1 MSGQF
6 SEVEFLATEVFGDL
20 RRGFFIEAGAF
31 DGEAI
36 SNTLFFEAK
45 QVRTMQKFLT
55 HYVSFNHDY
64 IQSNLIDVPPYIMQ

>member
-1 MSGQF
+1 MTGQF

-36 SNTLFFEAK
+36 SNTLYFESK
-45 QVRTMQKFLT
+45 KVRM
-55 HYVSFNHDY
+55 
-64 IQSNLIDVPPYIMQ
+64 